1 MTKKTKQFTQD
12 DLRRIQQRE
21 AKKHGGGVSSGGLT
35 SIIQSTLDSKS
46 GKDGVHN
53 GQK

>member
-12 DLRRIQQRE
+12 DLHRIQQRE
-21 AKKHGGGVSSGGLT
+21 AKKHGGGVPSGGLT
-35 SIIQSTLDSKS
+35 SVIQRTLDSKS
-46 GKDGVHN
+46 AIDGVHN